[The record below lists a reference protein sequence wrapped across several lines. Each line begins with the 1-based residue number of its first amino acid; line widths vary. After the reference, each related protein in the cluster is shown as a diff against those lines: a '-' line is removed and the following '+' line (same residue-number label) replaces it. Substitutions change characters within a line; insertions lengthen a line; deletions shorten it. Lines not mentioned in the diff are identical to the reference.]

1 MNIPCGPVIVPYLL
15 ESGGSAYNF
24 GAATGAWTANN
35 DAYFVPFEIWEP
47 ITIQFMY
54 IWNVTP
60 SGNIDLGIY
69 SRDGTKLASTGSTAL
84 SGSNTTQG
92 VALSLTI
99 GPGKY
104 YMAAACDTT
113 GYTPAIVT
121 TGLLEVTR
129 ARAGGCLKMASAF
142 PLPATATFAAIAS
155 AYVPMIGLSRRSFV

>member
-1 MNIPCGPVIVPYLL
+1 MNLPCGPTINSHSP
-15 ESGGSAYNF
+15 EAGGTAYNYS
-24 GAATGAWTANN
+24 ATTGAWTANN
-35 DAYFVPFEIWEP
+35 DAYFIPFEIWE
-47 ITIQFMY
+47 TIVVQYMF

-69 SRDGTKLASTGSTAL
+69 SEDGTRLASTGSTAL

-92 VALSLTI
+92 IALSATLA
-99 GPGKY
+99 PGKY
-104 YMAAACDTT
+104 YMAAACSTT

-121 TGLLEVTR
+121 TGVIELTR
-129 ARAGGCLKMASAF
+129 ARAGGCLTMASAF